1 MLPTGEAGEEK
12 SPPQQLKWC
21 CNQIDSGL
29 QAQNGIHYVPK
40 LAVLGRVSAGQMI
53 PYEMSMMT
61 AELSPIHA
69 QSQGLLAVCRGRPL

>member
-12 SPPQQLKWC
+12 SPPQQLKGC